1 MELLH
6 ARPTPASARG
16 SMPRPARPPDGAS
29 ILARTARR
37 FGLFELLDEA
47 VSMKFRDRGASGD
60 AYQGIGDKNLLTAV
74 PYCAQCAEQTKFRFG
89 SA

>member
-6 ARPTPASARG
+6 ARPPPASARG
-16 SMPRPARPPDGAS
+16 SMPRPARPPGGAS

-47 VSMKFRDRGASGD
+47 VSVKIRDRGASGD
-60 AYQGIGDKNLLTAV
+60 AHQGMKDKNLLTAV
-74 PYCAQCAEQTKFRFG
+74 PYCFIVGGTN
-89 SA
+89 